1 LRVLLEACFVHPDDI
16 NMALMDS
23 EAVEMVV
30 VAMDLKCSQSA
41 KVVGLED
48 AEISLKG
55 SGTADA
61 DDADTGL
68 KDSGIVDVVQVNL
81 FSRVTPVEGLE
92 ASFELL
98 LAA

>member
-1 LRVLLEACFVHPDDI
+1 MLEACVVHPDDI
-16 NMALMDS
+16 NMALIDS

-55 SGTADA
+55 SGTAEVVCA
-61 DDADTGL
+61 FDADTGL

>member
-1 LRVLLEACFVHPDDI
+1 LLEACVVHPDDI

-30 VAMDLKCSQSA
+30 VATDFKCSQSA

-55 SGTADA
+55 SGTA
-61 DDADTGL
+61 
-68 KDSGIVDVVQVNL
+68 
-81 FSRVTPVEGLE
+81 
-92 ASFELL
+92 
-98 LAA
+98 

>member
-1 LRVLLEACFVHPDDI
+1 
-16 NMALMDS
+16 MALMDS